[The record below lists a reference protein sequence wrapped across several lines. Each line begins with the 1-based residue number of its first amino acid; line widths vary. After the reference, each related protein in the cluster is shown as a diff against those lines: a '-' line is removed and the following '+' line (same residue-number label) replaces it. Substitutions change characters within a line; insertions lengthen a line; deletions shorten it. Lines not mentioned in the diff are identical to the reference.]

1 MRTFARIYNQQG
13 TARWVLVQTDAQGF
27 DDYVWAT
34 TLIQCF
40 KLNINESPFYSNYG
54 LPSVQAVLQ
63 QIAPDSYMAN
73 LQALFAPYF
82 ASLIISRQAASPPT
96 YRANLTF
103 QNGVQLQL
111 AQLDGEQAYL
121 YAVTDTG
128 QPGVDD
134 SGQQIIVG

>member
-1 MRTFARIYNQQG
+1 VRTYIRVYNQQG
-13 TARWVLVQTDAQGF
+13 AARWVTVQTDAEGF
-27 DDYVWAT
+27 DDYVWAS

-40 KLNINESPFYSNYG
+40 KLNINESPFFSNYG

-63 QIAPDSYMAN
+63 QIAPDSYVAN
-73 LQALFAPYF
+73 LQTLFAGYF
-82 ASLIISRQAASPPT
+82 ASLVVSRQASNPPT
-96 YRANLTF
+96 YRANVTF

-111 AQLDGEQAYL
+111 AQLDGEKAYL

>member
-1 MRTFARIYNQQG
+1 MRTYARIYNQQG
-13 TARWVLVQTDAQGF
+13 AARWVVVQTDAQGF

-34 TLIQCF
+34 TLIQCL

-73 LQALFAPYF
+73 LQSLFSAYF
-82 ASLIISRQAASPPT
+82 ASLIISRKAANPPT
-96 YRANLTF
+96 YQANLTF
-103 QNGVQLQL
+103 QNGVLFQ
-111 AQLDGEQAYL
+111 ATQLDGEQVGL

-134 SGQQIIVG
+134 SGQHIIVG